1 MAVIKNTKPAFGGP
15 GIEPRWTR
23 GAKDGVGTAYSVASS
38 VWYTLSGG
46 VVSEVYYPT
55 IDRPQI
61 RDLQFLI
68 TDGATFFHD
77 ERRHLESRIFRPE
90 PYALGYEII
99 NTDRNGRYRLVKE
112 VIADPRRSC
121 MLMRTQLEG
130 QPSLLPQL
138 RLFVLLAPHLEVGG
152 WNNTG
157 NVAEAAG
164 RMILTAHKGG
174 IWLALG
180 ATIPFARCS
189 CGYVGSTDGWQD
201 LADNFQMDFEFDC
214 AIAGNIALTGELDL
228 SYGRRFTVG
237 LAFGDSLHRAVTT
250 LFQSLGIPYEE
261 NQQRFNGEWGRACER
276 ALPLDGYAD
285 DAGQLYRASH
295 NLLLS
300 HEDKKFPG
308 ALIASVGIPW
318 GESKGDEDLGGY
330 HLVWTRDLVHAATWL
345 LASGDPEAAVRAL
358 IYLAC
363 LQLPDGG
370 FYQNFWI
377 NGEPYW
383 RGVQLD
389 EVAFPI
395 LLAWRLWQAGALTE
409 FNPYPMVMKAAAYL
423 ISRGPVTP
431 QERWEENSGL
441 SPSTL
446 ASNIAALICAG
457 SFARAAGDEIS
468 SLLLEQYADF
478 LEAHIEAWTA
488 TTDGVLLPGVRRHYI
503 RINPVEPDDPDPDK
517 DPNRGV
523 VLIRN
528 RPPGAQAFFQAR
540 EIVDPGFLELV
551 RYGIRRPGD
560 SLIEDSLQVVDA
572 LLKVETPFGPC
583 WRRYNHD
590 GYGERRDGGPFQGW
604 GCGRAWPLL
613 TGERGHYEFAAGR
626 NVRPYI
632 AAMERFASSGG
643 LLSEQIW
650 DEADRPELLLY
661 FGRPTGSAMPL
672 MWAHAEYIKL
682 LRSVCDG
689 VIFDLIPE
697 VAERYRNSHPQPPE
711 IWKFNRQVRAVRAPA
726 TVRVVAQAPFMLHWT
741 LDEWRHAVDT
751 NSTSSALGIDFVDV
765 AVPAGQTAPLRFTF
779 LWTSGQRWEGRDFSV
794 AVAG

>member
-1 MAVIKNTKPAFGGP
+1 MAVIRNSNPAYGAP

-23 GAKDGVGTAYSVASS
+23 GAKDGVGTAYAVASS

-46 VVSEVYYPT
+46 IVSEVFYPT

-68 TDGATFFHD
+68 TDGETFFHD
-77 ERRHLESRIFRPE
+77 ERRHLDSRIMRPE
-90 PYALGYEII
+90 PYALGYELV
-99 NTDRNGRYRLVKE
+99 NTDRHGRYRLVKE

-121 MLMRTQLEG
+121 MLIRTRLEG
-130 QPSLLPQL
+130 RRTLLPQL

-157 NVAEAAG
+157 NVADVAG
-164 RMILTAHKGG
+164 RMILTAHRGAT
-174 IWLALG
+174 WLALG
-180 ATIPFARCS
+180 ATIPFLRCS

-201 LADNFQMDFEFDC
+201 LAANFKMDYEFDC
-214 AIAGNIALTGELDL
+214 AESGNIALTGELDIL
-228 SYGRRFTVG
+228 QTRQFTVG

-250 LFQSLGIPYEE
+250 LFQSLGVPYEV
-261 NQQRFNGEWGRACER
+261 NQKRFNTEWGRACER
-276 ALPLDGYAD
+276 ALPLDGYAE

-308 ALIASVGIPW
+308 ALIASLGIPW

-330 HLVWTRDLVHAATWL
+330 HLVWTRDLVHAAGGL
-345 LASGDPEAAVRAL
+345 MASGDNEAALRAL

-377 NGEPYW
+377 NGDPYW

-389 EVAFPI
+389 EVALPI
-395 LLAWRLWQAGALTE
+395 LLAWRLWQAGALAD
-409 FNPYPMVMKAAAYL
+409 FNPYPMVMRAAGYL

-446 ASNIAALICAG
+446 ASNIAALVCAS
-457 SFARAAGDEIS
+457 SFARAGGDEIS
-468 SLLLEQYADF
+468 SLFLEQYADF
-478 LEAHIEAWTA
+478 LEAHIEDWTV
-488 TTDGVLLPGVRRHYI
+488 TTDGVLLPGIHRHYI
-503 RINPVEPDDPDPDK
+503 RINPVEPDDCEPDR

-523 VLIRN
+523 ILIRN
-528 RPPGAQAFFQAR
+528 RPPKAQAFFAAR
-540 EIVDPGFLELV
+540 EIVDAGFLELV
-551 RYGIRRPGD
+551 RYGIRKPGD
-560 SLIEDSLQVVDA
+560 ALIEDSLQVIDA
-572 LLKVETPFGPC
+572 TLKVETPFGPC
-583 WRRYNHD
+583 WHRYNHD
-590 GYGERRDGGPFQGW
+590 GYGERDDGSPYKGW
-604 GCGRAWPLL
+604 GRGRAWPLL
-613 TGERGHYEFAAGR
+613 TGERGHYELAAGR
-626 NVRPYI
+626 SARSHI
-632 AAMERFASSGG
+632 GAMERFASSGG

-650 DEADRPELLLY
+650 DEADRPEFLLY

-682 LRSVCDG
+682 LRSTCDG
-689 VIFDLIPE
+689 AVFDLIPE
-697 VAERYRNSHPQPPE
+697 VADRYRNARPKPPE
-711 IWKFNRQVRAVRAPA
+711 VWKFNRQLPSVRAPV
-726 TVRVVAQAPFMLHWT
+726 TVRVQAEQPFMLHWT
-741 LDEWRHAVDT
+741 LDDWRHPTDT
-751 NSTSSALGIDFVDV
+751 ESVSTALGIDFVDV
-765 AVPAGQTAPLRFTF
+765 PVPVGQTAPLRFTF
-779 LWTSGQRWEGRDFSV
+779 MWTPEQRWEGRDFEIKI
-794 AVAG
+794 AG

>member
-330 HLVWTRDLVHAATWL
+330 HLVWTRDLVHAATGL

-446 ASNIAALICAG
+446 ASNIAALICAACLAHERG
-457 SFARAAGDEIS
+457 DAATAEF
-468 SLLLEQYADF
+468 LREYADF
-478 LEAHIEAWTA
+478 LETHIERWTV
-488 TTDGVLLPGVRRHYI
+488 TRRGFLVRGIARHYV
-503 RINPVEPDDPDPDK
+503 RINPERPGCETPSEDPDE
-517 DPNRGV
+517 GM
-523 VLIRN
+523 VLIHN
-528 RPPGAQAFFQAR
+528 RPPNAPYLFPAA
-540 EIVDPGFLELV
+540 EIVDPGFLDL
-551 RYGIRRPGD
+551 
-560 SLIEDSLQVVDA
+560 
-572 LLKVETPFGPC
+572 
-583 WRRYNHD
+583 
-590 GYGERRDGGPFQGW
+590 
-604 GCGRAWPLL
+604 
-613 TGERGHYEFAAGR
+613 
-626 NVRPYI
+626 
-632 AAMERFASSGG
+632 
-643 LLSEQIW
+643 
-650 DEADRPELLLY
+650 
-661 FGRPTGSAMPL
+661 
-672 MWAHAEYIKL
+672 KL
-682 LRSVCDG
+682 LDRVMGCD
-689 VIFDLIPE
+689 
-697 VAERYRNSHPQPPE
+697 
-711 IWKFNRQVRAVRAPA
+711 
-726 TVRVVAQAPFMLHWT
+726 
-741 LDEWRHAVDT
+741 
-751 NSTSSALGIDFVDV
+751 
-765 AVPAGQTAPLRFTF
+765 
-779 LWTSGQRWEGRDFSV
+779 
-794 AVAG
+794 